1 MLHPAW
7 ACRGYA
13 YAFLFPCTSFTLFA
27 FLIPCVQYICLS
39 RSLFFG
45 IYHFL
50 THLCLLHRI
59 VFPSDPVQFWFA
71 LWLLLH
77 LSVYSPYS
85 PYSFS
90 DYDLHYLLLR
100 GSSTLRSFAAQTRLI
115 ILEALIGHPSIS
127 FVYMSTKLS
136 LHCRFGH
143 LFRCRSISFYDS
155 YTSQLDL
162 FFLRS
167 HTLRMSLFI

>member
-1 MLHPAW
+1 MPVPFYFLAHRLLCSPFW
-7 ACRGYA
+7 FRLYSIS
-13 YAFLFPCTSFTLFA
+13 AFLVHFSLESTTFLPISVYCTVSSF
-27 FLIPCVQYICLS
+27 
-39 RSLFFG
+39 R
-45 IYHFL
+45 L
-50 THLCLLHRI
+50 T
-59 VFPSDPVQFWFA
+59 QFSFDF
-71 LWLLLH
+71 LH

-115 ILEALIGHPSIS
+115 TLEALIGHPSIS